1 VDYDLTVKFSNFK
14 VPAEARSLEFEH
26 LSPVGKNSN
35 TLIADGESINNIYLL
50 YCAFFINV

>member
-1 VDYDLTVKFSNFK
+1 MDYDLTVKFSNFK

-26 LSPVGKNSN
+26 LSPAGKNRN